1 MSPPGVLTV
10 LLLIV
15 LYALAWHDKS
25 GHEPYDTHHDKPE
38 K

>member
-1 MSPPGVLTV
+1 MSPPSVITV

-25 GHEPYDTHHDKPE
+25 GHEPYHPHSDKPE